1 MTFENALTGIVS
13 GLSNAT
19 SLDGKYFVLFNANGT
34 PIEKVRADKLYTDG
48 YGYVV
53 VGTVD

>member
-19 SLDGKYFVLFNANGT
+19 SLDGKYLVLFNANGT

>member
-1 MTFENALTGIVS
+1 MTFENALKGIVN

-34 PIEKVRADKLYTDG
+34 PVEKIRADKLHTNG
-48 YGYVV
+48 YGYVI
-53 VGTVD
+53 VGTLD